1 MPLFFLPYFYMQLAM
16 TSGASIWTMEVSPDY
31 SPSLPSPERIATVLR

>member
-16 TSGASIWTMEVSPDY
+16 TSGANLCTVPVSTD
-31 SPSLPSPERIATVLR
+31 LDE